1 MTIRSGLLNLFEKE
15 IDFVNIG
22 KDFNMEVIFSITKI
36 SITYVILKS
45 KLPRNL
51 ETLSVITTTFSEI
64 ITSTQP
70 NIPSSLLTED
80 KIISLYSGKNSNASI
95 ELIGF
100 SLIQLQKSSKLMLN
114 YVKLSMVWGWL
125 KKNLSYKKI
134 YLKI

>member
-22 KDFNMEVIFSITKI
+22 KDFNMEVIFSITKINI

-100 SLIQLQKSSKLMLN
+100 SLIQLEKSSKLMLN
-114 YVKLSMVWGWL
+114 YVKLSMV
-125 KKNLSYKKI
+125 
-134 YLKI
+134 

>member
-114 YVKLSMVWGWL
+114 YVKLSMV
-125 KKNLSYKKI
+125 
-134 YLKI
+134 